1 MQKVHNLQ
9 IFICIEDRFRDNDL
23 SFRRDVK
30 PHHERNIRY
39 KFEKS
44 FLCALIQYLNAKTKV
59 CKYGAARYS
68 FSVNVQ
74 VPRDIA
80 SPLMFNLHF
89 SVYTEYAHKI
99 EVNPDI

>member
-1 MQKVHNLQ
+1 MNYNTEKNNMSLLICNRFTTSQ

-23 SFRRDVK
+23 SFIRDVK
-30 PHHERNIRY
+30 PHHEKNIRY

-68 FSVNVQ
+68 FSVNFL
-74 VPRDIA
+74 P
-80 SPLMFNLHF
+80 PF
-89 SVYTEYAHKI
+89 
-99 EVNPDI
+99 